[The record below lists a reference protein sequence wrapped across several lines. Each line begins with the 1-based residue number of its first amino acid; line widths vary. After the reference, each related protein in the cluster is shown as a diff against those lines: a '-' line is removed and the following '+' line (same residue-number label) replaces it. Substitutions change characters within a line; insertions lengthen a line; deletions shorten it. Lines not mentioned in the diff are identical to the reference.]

1 MSYRNLS
8 NLDRTVRII
17 LGALMLA
24 AGWTGVA
31 GGIWRAGFEVFG
43 WVPLVTGMI
52 GWCPIYA
59 LLGFSTL
66 RPRNGIRSL

>member
-8 NLDRTVRII
+8 TLDRTVRVV

-31 GGIWRAGFEVFG
+31 GGIWRAGCEVFG
-43 WVPLVTGMI
+43 WVPLVTGVI

-66 RPRNGIRSL
+66 RPRNGT

>member
-8 NLDRTVRII
+8 NPDRAVRIV
-17 LGALMLA
+17 LGLLMLA
-24 AGWTGVA
+24 AAWSGAA

-43 WVPLVTGMI
+43 WVPLGTGVI

-59 LLGFSTL
+59 LLGFSTR
-66 RPRNGIRSL
+66 RPRDGI